1 MHSRAHL
8 ETVPSASR
16 LLVRLRRRPRSSLVA
31 LGIVSDK
38 REDLPVS
45 LVHTSLA
52 RAELASRLRFTLL
65 SFALR
70 EIKGLDAELGSCGHA
85 RMVPLASLEIADA

>member
-45 LVHTSLA
+45 LVDTNLA

>member
-1 MHSRAHL
+1 
-8 ETVPSASR
+8 
-16 LLVRLRRRPRSSLVA
+16 
-31 LGIVSDK
+31 
-38 REDLPVS
+38 
-45 LVHTSLA
+45 
-52 RAELASRLRFTLL
+52 LL